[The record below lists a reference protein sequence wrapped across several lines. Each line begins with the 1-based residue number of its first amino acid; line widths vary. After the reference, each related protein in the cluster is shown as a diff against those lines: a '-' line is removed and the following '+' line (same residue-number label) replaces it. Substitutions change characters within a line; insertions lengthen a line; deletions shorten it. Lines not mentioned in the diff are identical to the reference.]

1 MPARED
7 SPQALLQRI
16 ISSSV
21 FHASNGHAE
30 LLQFVCTQT
39 QAGNDLREHDIGVAL
54 FGLEPGYDIA
64 ETPIVSTTMDETRQW
79 LKAYFA
85 GEGKRE
91 LLRLAVPKGEFRAFF
106 YEADPTQL
114 AAAANEP
121 SALERFWMPY
131 FTNQRPNLLL
141 HGALDEDS
149 MLIPEAYAAVQL
161 ALLFERHQAHLQLIP
176 ATADPPPNANLILT
190 GTPQTNLAIAAYAEG
205 PIETTILER
214 TSTSQGQIVTI
225 LAAPQPEGILPAAKF
240 AVSED
245 LLESALRQTGPEWP
259 PHFRLT
265 L

>member
-1 MPARED
+1 MPPRDD
-7 SPQALLQRI
+7 SPQALLHRI
-16 ISSSV
+16 VASGA
-21 FHASNGHAE
+21 FKASNGHAE
-30 LLQFVCTQT
+30 LLQLVCQQT
-39 QAGNDLREHDIGVAL
+39 QAGHDLREHDIGVTL
-54 FGLEPGYDIA
+54 FAMEPGYDIA
-64 ETPIVSTTMDETRQW
+64 ENPIVSATMDETRQW

-91 LLRLAVPKGEFRAFF
+91 PLRLAIPKGEFRAFF
-106 YEADPTQL
+106 YEADPAQL

-121 SALERFWMPY
+121 SALDRFWMPY
-131 FTNQRPNLLL
+131 FTNQRPNILL

-161 ALLFERHQAHLQLIP
+161 ALLFERNQAHLELIP
-176 ATADPPPNANLILT
+176 ATTAISANANLILI
-190 GTPQTNLAIAAYAEG
+190 GTPHSNPAIAPHAAG

-214 TSTSQGQIVTI
+214 SSTEQGQIVTI
-225 LAAPQPEGILPAAKF
+225 LASPQPEGILPAARF
-240 AVSED
+240 AVSAE